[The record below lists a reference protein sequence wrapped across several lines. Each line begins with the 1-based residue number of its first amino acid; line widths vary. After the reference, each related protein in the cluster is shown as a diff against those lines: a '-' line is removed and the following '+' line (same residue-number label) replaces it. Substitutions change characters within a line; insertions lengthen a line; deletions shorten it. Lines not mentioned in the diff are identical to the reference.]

1 MKNYFILL
9 VYTFLFISCDPPASE
24 EIVSD
29 INNYSKK
36 YETVSPVNLSNA
48 YEFVGQVYADVLDSY
63 YADPYL
69 PKDADSI
76 IEKVNLEAHKHVF
89 FDNLP
94 LADYNLIPQSRI
106 SYLVSDGEVALDL
119 IVSDSSLPLV
129 AKENFRSFVSTVLS
143 KVDNEEDYTAIYN
156 YVILY
161 ESTIQDAVQLSP
173 SEKEYLLT
181 VTSIIRH
188 SVYARKKR
196 PKKNTDLDWYW
207 LTAKF
212 SGALEGAQHGQTHA
226 ILTALKAGIM
236 TNK

>member
-143 KVDNEEDYTAIYN
+143 KVDNKEDYTAIYN